1 MIYFVV
7 TTVTVCLFEN
17 ISSIMWNC
25 NTDRFF
31 NFIQILD
38 ADPDQLKKLSND
50 DTIIQIISETG
61 EVCML
66 SVSL

>member
-1 MIYFVV
+1 M
-7 TTVTVCLFEN
+7 CLFEN